1 MYQPRPYLA
10 APGVALFLL
19 PSCEKNRTVPGKPAA
34 TLLNVSYDP
43 TREFYAEPADWQK
56 KIPNNS
62 RSHTSTIAD
71 GGIFDRI
78 YQP

>member
-10 APGVALFLL
+10 ALGVALLLL
-19 PSCEKNRTVPGKPAA
+19 PSCGKNRMVPGKPVA
-34 TLLNVSYDP
+34 TLPNVSYDS
-43 TREFYAEPADWQK
+43 TREFYAEPADWQR

-62 RSHTSTIAD
+62 RSYTSTIAAA
-71 GGIFDRI
+71 GIFDRI

>member
-10 APGVALFLL
+10 PLGVAMPLP
-19 PSCEKNRTVPGKPAA
+19 PSCGKNRTVPGKPAA
-34 TLLNVSYDP
+34 TLLNVSYDS

-62 RSHTSTIAD
+62 RSYTSTIAAD
-71 GGIFDRI
+71 GIFVRI